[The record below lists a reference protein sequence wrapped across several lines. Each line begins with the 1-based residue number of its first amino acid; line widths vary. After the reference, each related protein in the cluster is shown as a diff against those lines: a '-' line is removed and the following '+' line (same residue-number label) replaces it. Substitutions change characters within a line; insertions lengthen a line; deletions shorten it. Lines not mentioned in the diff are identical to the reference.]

1 MDKTKLLAASGT
13 LPHVGHSV
21 SVRRGGNGEPS
32 PMAEILEVGTGAR
45 SVDPTT
51 GRLTFVGTATV
62 VLELGGLRI
71 LTDPN
76 FLHQGDHA
84 PLGYGLR
91 SRRLT
96 DPALELGEVLPV
108 DLVVLSHHHGDHFDQ
123 VAADGIP
130 DDTPIISTPHAC
142 RKLARQ
148 GFTNTWPL
156 ERWAHQAV
164 RFPGGD
170 LQVTALP
177 AQHAPRPLGALL
189 PPVMGS
195 LLDLRTAAGHHR
207 TYISGDTLLHDDL
220 ADIPRRYPDIDL
232 GVFHGGG
239 TRIAG
244 ITLTMTGPQVVEAIE
259 LVDPDHAV
267 PVHRDDY
274 SVFKSG
280 TDDLV
285 AALARRPVRAE
296 VHILDH
302 GDSMTF
308 PLRTG
313 DA

>member
-1 MDKTKLLAASGT
+1 MTRD
-13 LPHVGHSV
+13 
-21 SVRRGGNGEPS
+21 
-32 PMAEILEVGTGAR
+32 LEVGTHAR
-45 SVDPTT
+45 HDDPTT

-62 VLELGGLRI
+62 ILELCGLRI

-76 FLHQGDHA
+76 FLHQGQHA

-96 DPALELGEVLPV
+96 DPAFELGEVLPV
-108 DLVVLSHHHGDHFDQ
+108 DLVVLSHHHGDHFDD
-123 VAADGIP
+123 VAAEGLP
-130 DDTPIISTPHAC
+130 DATPIISTPHAC

-148 GFTNTWPL
+148 GFTSTWPL
-156 ERWAHQAV
+156 DRWETQPV
-164 RFPGGD
+164 RFPGGTLD
-170 LQVTALP
+170 VTAMP
-177 AQHAPRPLGALL
+177 ARHAPQPLQAML

-195 LLDLRTAAGHHR
+195 LLDLRTAAGRHR

-220 ADIPRRYPDIDL
+220 DEIPQRYPEIDL

-244 ITLTMTGPQVVEAIE
+244 VTLTMTGPQVVEAIG
-259 LVDPDHAV
+259 LIDPDHAV

-274 SVFKSG
+274 TVFKSG

-285 AALARRPVRAE
+285 AALAHRPLRTE

-308 PLRTG
+308 PLRP
-313 DA
+313 A

>member
-1 MDKTKLLAASGT
+1 MTRT
-13 LPHVGHSV
+13 
-21 SVRRGGNGEPS
+21 
-32 PMAEILEVGTGAR
+32 LEVDAR
-45 SVDPTT
+45 ARHDDPTT

-62 VLELGGLRI
+62 ILELGGLRI

-91 SRRLT
+91 SKRLT
-96 DPALELGEVLPV
+96 HPALELDEVLPV
-108 DLVVLSHHHGDHFDQ
+108 DLVVLSHHHGDHFDE
-123 VAADGIP
+123 VAAEGLPDG
-130 DDTPIISTPHAC
+130 TPIISTPHAC

-148 GFTNTWPL
+148 GFTSTWPL
-156 ERWAHQAV
+156 DRWESQV
-164 RFPGGD
+164 VTFPGGA
-170 LQVTALP
+170 LEVTAMP
-177 AQHAPRPLGALL
+177 AKHAPRPLHAML

-195 LLDLRTAAGHHR
+195 LLDLRTDGGRHR

-220 ADIPRRYPDIDL
+220 DEIPQRYPDIDL

-259 LVDPDHAV
+259 LIDPDHAV

-274 SVFKSG
+274 TVFKSG
-280 TDDLV
+280 TDDLA
-285 AALARRPVRAE
+285 AALDRARLRTE

-308 PLRTG
+308 PLRP
-313 DA
+313 A

>member
-1 MDKTKLLAASGT
+1 MAAT
-13 LPHVGHSV
+13 
-21 SVRRGGNGEPS
+21 
-32 PMAEILEVGTGAR
+32 LEVGASAR
-45 SVDPTT
+45 HLDPTT
-51 GRLTFVGTATV
+51 GRLTFIGTATV
-62 VLELGGLRI
+62 ILELRGLRI

-91 SRRLT
+91 AERLT
-96 DPALELGEVLPV
+96 RPALELDEVLPV
-108 DLVVLSHHHGDHFDQ
+108 DLVVLSHHHGDHFDH
-123 VAADGIP
+123 VAADGLP

-148 GFTNTWPL
+148 GFSAAVTL
-156 ERWAHQAV
+156 ERWETGAV
-164 RFPGGD
+164 RFPGGE
-170 LQVTALP
+170 LHVTALP
-177 AQHAPRPLGALL
+177 AKHAPRPLAALL

-195 LLDLRTAAGHHR
+195 LLELRTDAGHHR

-220 ADIPRRYPDIDL
+220 ADIPERYPDIDL
-232 GVFHGGG
+232 GIFHGGG

-244 ITLTMTGPQVVEAIE
+244 VTLTMTGSQVGDAIE

-274 SVFKSG
+274 SVFTSG

-285 AALARRPVRAE
+285 GALARRRLRSE
-296 VHILDH
+296 VHILEH

-308 PLRTG
+308 PI
-313 DA
+313 